1 MEMLCLFDKQTLMMT
16 RLIVSIANL
25 IFFLYFVVNDITQ
38 HKYKCISY
46 KINDILSINYGPRE
60 RALTNK

>member
-1 MEMLCLFDKQTLMMT
+1 MLCLFDKQTLMMT

-38 HKYKCISY
+38 HMKYKCISY

-60 RALTNK
+60 RALTYQ